1 VARIKLLIDT
11 DIFIDYL
18 KGMPLA
24 KAVFRSRDIDIY
36 CSILT
41 KKELL
46 SKTGLKDSERKKIIS
61 ILRDLKTIS
70 IDPDISLKY
79 SDLLANYHDNRLQP
93 PDAIIAATAWSKN
106 LPDSSALLTPRVVDP
121 VIGVESKFTPL
132 NRAPSACPV
141 APADGTWGCSTGVK
155 CLPREMPLYL
165 YFTGACPVKFFEKD
179 STSGFNWGLFIYISL
194 GPI

>member
-1 VARIKLLIDT
+1 MARIKLLIDT

-18 KGMPLA
+18 KGMSPA

-93 PDAIIAATAWSKN
+93 PDAIIAATAWSKK
-106 LPDSSALLTPRVVDP
+106 LPLLTR
-121 VIGVESKFTPL
+121 
-132 NRAPSACPV
+132 NRRHFSYIEEIKLSP
-141 APADGTWGCSTGVK
+141 
-155 CLPREMPLYL
+155 
-165 YFTGACPVKFFEKD
+165 
-179 STSGFNWGLFIYISL
+179 IYD
-194 GPI
+194 

>member
-1 VARIKLLIDT
+1 MARIKLLIDT

-18 KGMPLA
+18 KGMSPA

-46 SKTGLKDSERKKIIS
+46 SKPGLEDSERKKIIS

-79 SDLLANYHDNRLQP
+79 SDLLAKYHNNRLQP
-93 PDAIIAATAWSKN
+93 PDAIIAATAWSKK
-106 LPDSSALLTPRVVDP
+106 LPLLTR
-121 VIGVESKFTPL
+121 
-132 NRAPSACPV
+132 NRRHFSYIEEIKLSP
-141 APADGTWGCSTGVK
+141 
-155 CLPREMPLYL
+155 
-165 YFTGACPVKFFEKD
+165 
-179 STSGFNWGLFIYISL
+179 IYD
-194 GPI
+194 

>member
-18 KGMPLA
+18 KGMSAA

-46 SKTGLKDSERKKIIS
+46 SKPGLKDSEKKKIIN
-61 ILRDLKTIS
+61 ILSHLKTIS

-79 SDLLANYHDNRLQP
+79 SDLLAKYHDNRLQP
-93 PDAIIAATAWSKN
+93 PDAIIAATAWSKK
-106 LPDSSALLTPRVVDP
+106 LPLLTR
-121 VIGVESKFTPL
+121 
-132 NRAPSACPV
+132 NRRHFRYIQEIKLSP
-141 APADGTWGCSTGVK
+141 
-155 CLPREMPLYL
+155 
-165 YFTGACPVKFFEKD
+165 
-179 STSGFNWGLFIYISL
+179 IYD
-194 GPI
+194 